1 MADAGG
7 LSIDGPIADRVDAL
21 YGTLA
26 VRGRIVLAQLP
37 LTLTVCLV
45 VAAAA
50 VFSPAT
56 LASDMFRL
64 ALLAHTVIFAAC
76 LAVPWARLPIGA
88 SAAIPIL
95 DCVAIGFTREA
106 GGPAFN
112 VLSLLLVFPVI
123 WLSVRRRRHMFFL
136 AILGAVLSTVLPAA
150 VVGSSPTAPEMIRM
164 IFLPLVM
171 SAIAV
176 TAYAVAGIVLRQRQ
190 RLLQNENELAQTL
203 AENVR
208 RQHLLDAVLGAV
220 GIGVW
225 VVDSG
230 GRTVLTN
237 KAMQADPALAAL
249 TQTAGQGGLHLAD
262 RSSPVPPHLSPVSR
276 AISGS
281 AIADEL
287 YWVGDPADQAHQ
299 RAYSVGAHGI
309 RAGEG
314 EDGGSVLT
322 FVDVTSLISA
332 LAAKDNFVATV
343 SHELRT
349 PLTSILGY
357 LELVLDEPG
366 HEEIQA
372 ELLVVHRNAQHLLG
386 LVNDLIAVASER
398 MELSLEDTDL
408 ARLLAGVVDSTI
420 PKAATN
426 GLQLVLDVEQPL
438 PARVDP
444 NRIRQ
449 VVGNLLSNAIKY
461 SPEGGRIT
469 VLAGRS
475 GAELVCSITD
485 SGVGMSADEQEQA
498 FTKFFRSA
506 RSRETAIPGAGLGL
520 PVSKTIIEAHGG
532 TIRLNSSPGAGTT
545 ATFTIPCAD
554 SQAPWASAPPRP
566 SAG

>member
-1 MADAGG
+1 MKQHQESDRAAPGNAGE
-7 LSIDGPIADRVDAL
+7 LAINGPLADRIDAL
-21 YGTLA
+21 HGRLG
-26 VRGRIVLAQLP
+26 VRGRVVLAQLP
-37 LTLTVCLV
+37 LTITVCLV

-50 VFSPAT
+50 LFSPAT
-56 LASDMFRL
+56 LASDMFRA
-64 ALLAHTVIFAAC
+64 ALLAHAAIFAAC
-76 LAVPWARLPIGA
+76 LAVPWEKLPPGA
-88 SAAIPIL
+88 SAVIAIL

-106 GGPAFN
+106 GGAAFN
-112 VLSLLLVFPVI
+112 VLSLLLVFPVM
-123 WLSVRRRRHMFFL
+123 WLSVRRHRHMLFL
-136 AILGAVLSTVLPAA
+136 AVVGVVLSTVLPTAVAGSAQTPAA
-150 VVGSSPTAPEMIRM
+150 MIRM
-164 IFLPLVM
+164 LFLPLVM

-176 TAYAVAGIVLRQRQ
+176 TAYAAAGIVLRQRQ
-190 RLLQNENELAQTL
+190 RLLQSEHELAQTL

-208 RQHLLDAVLGAV
+208 RQRLLDAVLAAV

-225 VVDSG
+225 VVDAE

-249 TQTAGQGGLHLAD
+249 AETAGLGGLYLAD

-276 AISGS
+276 AVDGS
-281 AIADEL
+281 TILDEL
-287 YWVGDPADQAHQ
+287 YWAGHPSDQAQQ
-299 RAYSVGAHGI
+299 RAYSVSAHGI
-309 RAGEG
+309 PAAEG
-314 EDGGSVLT
+314 KDGGSVLT
-322 FVDVTSLISA
+322 FVDVTRLISA

-372 ELLVVHRNAQHLLG
+372 ELLVVQRNAEHLLG

-408 ARLLAGVVDSTI
+408 AKLLAEVVDSTI
-420 PKAATN
+420 PKAAMT
-426 GLQLVLDVEQPL
+426 GIELVLDVEQPL
-438 PARVDP
+438 PARVDR

-449 VVGNLLSNAIKY
+449 VFGNLLSNSIKY
-461 SPEGGRIT
+461 SNEGGRIT
-469 VLAGRS
+469 ALARRN

-485 SGVGMSADEQEQA
+485 SGVGMSAEEQEQA

-532 TIRLNSSPGAGTT
+532 SIGLDSTPGAGTT
-545 ATFTIPCAD
+545 ATLILP
-554 SQAPWASAPPRP
+554 AP
-566 SAG
+566 